1 MQWHTGMVD
10 LLQKDVVLYHAIS
23 PMTNSSQALPGSYG
37 AESLVAGG
45 LMAEGALPTKRLRI
59 AQVGNPLV
67 CAHMFH
73 QTRKE
78 AALALEVQNPMSRNS
93 ARWRGAGI
101 SNTWS
106 GCLDQSNWTAAQRHS
121 N

>member
-23 PMTNSSQALPGSYG
+23 PVTKSSQALPGSYG

-45 LMAEGALPTKRLRI
+45 LMAEGAFPTKRVRI

-73 QTRKE
+73 LTRKE
-78 AALALEVQNPMSRNS
+78 VVFALEEMQNPIRRNS
-93 ARWRGAGI
+93 ARW
-101 SNTWS
+101 
-106 GCLDQSNWTAAQRHS
+106 L
-121 N
+121 

>member
-45 LMAEGALPTKRLRI
+45 LMAEGAFPTKRVRI

-78 AALALEVQNPMSRNS
+78 VVLALEEMQNPIRRNS

-101 SNTWS
+101 SNT
-106 GCLDQSNWTAAQRHS
+106 
-121 N
+121 